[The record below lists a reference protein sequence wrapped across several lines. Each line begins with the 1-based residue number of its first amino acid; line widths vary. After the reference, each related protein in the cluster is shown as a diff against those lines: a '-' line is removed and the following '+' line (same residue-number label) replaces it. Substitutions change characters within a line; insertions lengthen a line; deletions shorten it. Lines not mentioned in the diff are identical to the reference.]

1 MRTNLIKIRL
11 SGATGPTKTALL
23 SEKPVQN
30 RGNWQKW
37 MSRWLWMDSM
47 LTHFISSS
55 WNKPHLFISMKWW
68 VLSYVFD
75 VKWHFIFDDCYKK
88 QFVIFEYSWSTPKFQ
103 ILLGNFRTPFLIDIN
118 TLVTM
123 LKNTLHMRDCS
134 YAISVPYS
142 IKFWY
147 FQYKFII
154 LGSLLDVSAS
164 FGMDGVEFVNVGE
177 LCWSTSL
184 CGGPYKL
191 IKAGPCFLQRKVWY

>member
-1 MRTNLIKIRL
+1 MLYVYCCRTICRLVTNLTKWIKKKASKYLFESCINVMRTNLIKIRL

-55 WNKPHLFISMKWW
+55 WNKRHMLISMKWW

-75 VKWHFIFDDCYKK
+75 VKWNFTFDDCYKK
-88 QFVIFEYSWSTPKFQ
+88 QFMIFEYSWSKPKFAFSCAAKFQ

-118 TLVTM
+118 TLVT
-123 LKNTLHMRDCS
+123 
-134 YAISVPYS
+134 V
-142 IKFWY
+142 
-147 FQYKFII
+147 
-154 LGSLLDVSAS
+154 LL
-164 FGMDGVEFVNVGE
+164 
-177 LCWSTSL
+177 
-184 CGGPYKL
+184 
-191 IKAGPCFLQRKVWY
+191 